1 MNRMKPG
8 TQARR
13 VRPCPEVAGCAF
25 VGYRIAESYSIFL
38 AGDIVQRACVCQIP
52 SRSSMQGHFYLWAT
66 MDFWAVMRNV
76 IYFEMTVITALL
88 GITAIVLKLKGPDMA
103 TMTNTFAGISG
114 VLLGLY
120 FVIRSDESK
129 RDPTVT
135 QLLLAS
141 ILVSMVSSLFSYN
154 DTYPVQSQLLFTI
167 SAIVFEGSITYF
179 AIGTELLG
187 PLVRKKR
194 MKES

>member
-1 MNRMKPG
+1 TPLLAMLSIE
-8 TQARR
+8 R
-13 VRPCPEVAGCAF
+13 VERVCV
-25 VGYRIAESYSIFL
+25 SDSIKNFD
-38 AGDIVQRACVCQIP
+38 AD
-52 SRSSMQGHFYLWAT
+52 HFYLWAT
-66 MDFWAVMRNV
+66 MHFWAVMRNV

-120 FVIRSDESK
+120 FVIMSDESK

-154 DTYPVQSQLLFTI
+154 DTYP
-167 SAIVFEGSITYF
+167 
-179 AIGTELLG
+179 
-187 PLVRKKR
+187 
-194 MKES
+194 